1 MRTFISA
8 MLIVSCL
15 AGAITAQDQSNVQSG
30 SEKGYTIEEPGTI
43 TFKVGLKIKGKVAK
57 PQVVI
62 FLPKEETVQR
72 DMSFR
77 RSFTK
82 NIMEPLPFVPVMD

>member
-1 MRTFISA
+1 MRAVLSV
-8 MLIVSCL
+8 LLVLSCM
-15 AGAITAQDQSNVQSG
+15 ANTIRAQKQSDVQSG

-62 FLPKEETVQR
+62 FLPKEETIQR
-72 DMSFR
+72 DMSFE
-77 RSFTK
+77 RSFTD
-82 NIMEPLPFVPVMD
+82 NIMESLPFVPIMD